1 MSVCAIYYCKQG
13 HMIGK
18 SISVKLIDRQAHQQ
32 ECFQS
37 LALQVFGKIPEA
49 RAIASKI
56 SKGSA
61 YKPLLLSKKI
71 GAIGPQKPDTI
82 DILIF

>member
-1 MSVCAIYYCKQG
+1 
-13 HMIGK
+13 MIGK

-61 YKPLLLSKKI
+61 YKPLLLSKR
-71 GAIGPQKPDTI
+71 
-82 DILIF
+82 